1 MQQKSFV
8 STDSFK
14 QSKVAIATFLS
25 LFGFTSFAYAEEEN
39 SSKTAVLNIIQLR
52 AQGNWLEDVTAK
64 KVFEHAGARTII
76 DRKQLDET
84 ASTTLKD
91 ALRQVPGVQVQDNAG
106 TAGSDLSLSF
116 GVRGLT
122 SRFSPRSTVLMDG
135 VPLAF
140 APYGQPQLSLAPT
153 SLGNISS
160 IDVIRG
166 AGSVRFGPQNVGG
179 IINFNTREI
188 PKDFK
193 GTVGLTT
200 EFAKNGNVKLS
211 PNAFLGTT
219 FENGLGIALMYSGTQ
234 GDGYR
239 DDNDHNNINDVI
251 LKTAYS
257 FTDADKL
264 EFSLHRYD
272 AKAGMPGGLTPQQ
285 YAVNPNQSVM
295 KNDFFEGH
303 RTDGALKYTH
313 QNDVNTFEVLAYH
326 TDTYRNAVMENQA
339 QNAKTKKLEM
349 QLRNAPRTYQV
360 SAIEPRFSHAYAFGN
375 INNEIS
381 VGYRYLHETSK
392 EYIGRSAFYAPNSP
406 VITQLDGYSSANGK
420 TTAHAVYL
428 DNRTDIGRWSV
439 TPGVRFESIKTTE
452 NFNRLNANNSVK
464 SSITPVVKSNEVLPN
479 FSVKYA
485 VNDQWNVFANYG
497 ISFGPQQYSQ
507 MAKIDGDT
515 AVSQTQGLRPE
526 KAKNYELGTHYLGNG
541 LQAELT
547 AFYID
552 FDQELKRSKINGVE
566 EWSSLGATKHEGF
579 ELGVNYDF
587 GQMYDV
593 LHGLSAYSNLTYT
606 HATAAAGIRK
616 GKDIPL
622 YSRWVANLGLGY
634 KVNQWTVNTDL
645 FAQSSQ
651 IATNKDDLVIEDDK
665 GRFGRIPGYTT
676 ASVRVAYDFSHQL
689 KGLKVAAGIKNVFDT
704 NYFTRSSDSIY
715 GKYEGQPRTVFLQTS
730 FDF

>member
-1 MQQKSFV
+1 MNLTKIAVSIILAGLSSSFV
-8 STDSFK
+8 YATNTTSNGVVLD
-14 QSKVAIATFLS
+14 AIAL
-25 LFGFTSFAYAEEEN
+25 
-39 SSKTAVLNIIQLR
+39 K
-52 AQGNWLEDVTAK
+52 AQGNWLDDVSSK
-64 KVFEHAGARTII
+64 KVLEHAGARTII
-76 DRKQLDET
+76 DRSRLDET

-91 ALRQVPGVQVQDNAG
+91 ALKQIPGVQVQDNAG

-153 SLGNISS
+153 SLGNMES

-179 IINFNTREI
+179 IINFNTRAI
-188 PKDFK
+188 PQQFK
-193 GTVGLTT
+193 GSVALTS
-200 EFAKNGNVKLS
+200 EIAKNGNLKLS
-211 PNAFLGTT
+211 PNLFLGTT
-219 FENGLGIALMYSGTQ
+219 FENGLGLALLYSGTQ

-239 DDNDHNNINDVI
+239 ESNDHNNINDVV
-251 LKTAYS
+251 LKTSY
-257 FTDADKL
+257 KINEQNKV
-264 EFSLHRYD
+264 EFNLHRYD

-285 YAVNPNQSVM
+285 YALNPDQSVM
-295 KNDFFEGH
+295 NNDFFEGH
-303 RTDGALKYTH
+303 RTDGSFKYTH
-313 QNDVNTFEVLAYH
+313 QDDVNTFEVLAYH

-360 SAIEPRFSHAYAFGN
+360 SAIEPRFSHAYAVGN
-375 INNEIS
+375 TSNEIS

-392 EYIGRSAFYAPNSP
+392 EYIGRSAFYPLTGP
-406 VITQLDGYSSANGK
+406 VVTQLDGYSSANGK
-420 TTAHAVYL
+420 TIAHAVYL
-428 DNRTDIGRWSV
+428 DNRTDIGRWSI

-479 FSVKYA
+479 LSIKYA
-485 VNDQWNVFANYG
+485 INDQWNVFANYG

-507 MAKIDGDT
+507 MAKIDGEK
-515 AVSQTQGLRPE
+515 AVSQTEGLRPE
-526 KAKNYELGTHYLGNG
+526 KATNYELGTHYLGNG
-541 LQAELT
+541 LSAEFT

-566 EWSSLGATKHEGF
+566 EWNSLGATKHAGF
-579 ELGVNYDF
+579 EFGASYDF
-587 GQMYDV
+587 GQ
-593 LHGLSAYSNLTYT
+593 LKASLLGLSAYSNLTYT
-606 HATAAAGIRK
+606 HATAAAGVRK
-616 GKDIPL
+616 GKDLSI

-634 KVNQWTVNTDL
+634 KYEQWSVNTDL

-651 IATNKDDLVIEDDK
+651 VATNKDDLVIEDDK
-665 GRFGRIPGYTT
+665 GRFGGIPGYTT
-676 ASVRVAYDFSHQL
+676 MSVRFGYDFSQQL
-689 KGLKVAAGIKNVFDT
+689 KGLKVAAGVKNLFDV

-715 GKYEGQPRTVFLQTS
+715 GKYESQPRTVFIQTS

>member
-1 MQQKSFV
+1 MHQK
-8 STDSFK
+8 
-14 QSKVAIATFLS
+14 
-25 LFGFTSFAYAEEEN
+25 LFFYQRQFRY
-39 SSKTAVLNIIQLR
+39 SKTAFATLCILLGVSASIHAQEDGATPPVLNTIQLR

-64 KVFEHAGARTII
+64 KVFEHPGARTII

-91 ALRQVPGVQVQDNAG
+91 ALKQVPGIQVQDNAG

-188 PKDFK
+188 PSEFK
-193 GTVGLTT
+193 GSVGLTT

-219 FENGLGIALMYSGTQ
+219 FENGLGVALMYSGTQ

-251 LKTAYS
+251 LKTAYR
-257 FTDADKL
+257 FTDTDKL

-285 YAVNPNQSVM
+285 YAVNPDQSIM

-303 RTDGALKYTH
+303 RTDGSLKYTH
-313 QNDVNTFEVLAYH
+313 QDDVNTFEVLAYH

-339 QNAKTKKLEM
+339 QNSKTKKLEM
-349 QLRNAPRTYQV
+349 QLRNAPRTYKV
-360 SAIEPRFSHAYAFGN
+360 SAIEPRFSHAYAIGHT
-375 INNEIS
+375 NNEIS
-381 VGYRYLHETSK
+381 VGYRYLYETSK
-392 EYIGRSAFYAPNSP
+392 EYIGRSAFYAINSP

-420 TTAHAVYL
+420 TTAHAIYL
-428 DNRTDIGRWSV
+428 DNRTDIGRWSI

-452 NFNRLNANNSVK
+452 NFNRLNADNTVK
-464 SSITPVVKSNEVLPN
+464 NSITPVVKSNEVLPN

-485 VNDQWNVFANYG
+485 INDQWNVFANYG

-507 MAKIDGDT
+507 MAKIDGDR
-515 AVSQTQGLRPE
+515 AVSQTEGLRPE
-526 KAKNYELGTHYLGNG
+526 KAKNYEIGTHYLGHG

-552 FDQELKRSKINGVE
+552 FNQELKRSKINGVE
-566 EWSSLGATKHEGF
+566 EWSSLGATRHAGF

-593 LHGLSAYSNLTYT
+593 LQGLSAYSNLTYT
-606 HATAAAGIRK
+606 HATAAAGVRK

-634 KVNQWTVNTDL
+634 KVNQWTINTDL

-651 IATNKDDLVIEDDK
+651 VATNKDDLVIEDDK
-665 GRFGRIPGYTT
+665 GRFGRIHGYTT
-676 ASVRVAYDFSHQL
+676 TAVRVGYDFNQQL

-730 FDF
+730 LDF